1 MTLTV
6 TELPQPGYEAV
17 LLGSDPAAGYRAIIA
32 IHDTT
37 LGPGAGGARLWPY
50 ASNQEA
56 LTDALRLARAMTYKS
71 AVAGLPLGG
80 AKAVIIAPPGLT
92 GRDREQLLLAH
103 GRFVESL
110 AGRYLTA
117 EDVGTSTADMAIV
130 RRETRHV
137 AGVEGEADPSPFTAH
152 GVFRAMQAAARWRW
166 GSDALAGRTVA
177 LQGCGNVGSALA
189 RELHRAGARLV
200 VSDVAA
206 KRAEALATECGAAV
220 MPSDAIVDARADI
233 FAPCALGGAL
243 NSETIP
249 RLQVGIVA
257 GAANNQLAEPRHGEE
272 LAARGI
278 LYAPD
283 FVANAGGVLSAGPDQ
298 LGWPTDTAWAR
309 IHAIYDT
316 TLTLFREAERNGVPP
331 HVAAERLAER
341 ILAQAREKRAAL
353 RT

>member
-6 TELPQPGYEAV
+6 TELPQAGYELV
-17 LLGSDPAAGYRAIIA
+17 LLGSDPSAGYRAIVA

-50 ASNQEA
+50 TSDAEA
-56 LTDALRLARAMTYKS
+56 LADALRLARAMTYKS

-80 AKAVIIAPPGLT
+80 AKAVIIAPPVPGF
-92 GRDREQLLLAH
+92 DRERLFLAH

-110 AGRYLTA
+110 GGRYLTA
-117 EDVGTSTADMAIV
+117 EDVGTSTTDMAIV

-166 GSDALAGRTVA
+166 DSDDLAGRTIA

-200 VSDVAA
+200 VSDLARE
-206 KRAEALATECGAAV
+206 RAERLEAECGATV
-220 MPSDAIVDARADI
+220 VPPEAITEVDADV
-233 FAPCALGGAL
+233 FAPCALGGSL
-243 NSETIP
+243 NGDTIP
-249 RLQVGIVA
+249 RLRVA
-257 GAANNQLAEPRHGEE
+257 VVTGAANNQLADASAGSA

-298 LGWPTDTAWAR
+298 LGWPVETAWAR
-309 IHAIYDT
+309 IRAIYDT
-316 TLTLFREAERNGVPP
+316 ILDLFAEAERGHVPP
-331 HVAAERLAER
+331 HVAAEQLAER
-341 ILAQAREKRAAL
+341 ILRQAREKRAAL
-353 RT
+353 RA

>member
-6 TELPQPGYEAV
+6 TPLTHPGYEAV
-17 LLGSDPAAGYRAIIA
+17 LLGSDPEAAYRAIVA

-50 ASNQEA
+50 ASDADA
-56 LTDALRLARAMTYKS
+56 LADALRLARAMTYKS

-80 AKAVIIAPPGLT
+80 AKSVIIADPKGL
-92 GRDREQLLLAH
+92 DRERLFLAH

-110 AGRYLTA
+110 GGRYLTA

-130 RRETRHV
+130 RRETKHV

-152 GVFRAMQAAARWRW
+152 GVVRAMQAASRWRW
-166 GSDALAGRTVA
+166 GTDDLRGRAIA
-177 LQGCGNVGSALA
+177 LQGCGNVGSALG
-189 RELHRAGARLV
+189 RELHRAGARLI
-200 VSDVAA
+200 VSDLDGQ
-206 KRAEALATECGAAV
+206 RAERLAAECGARVAG
-220 MPSDAIVDARADI
+220 PSDIVSVEADV

-243 NSETIP
+243 NPDTIP
-249 RLQVGIVA
+249 RLRVAVVA
-257 GAANNQLAEPRHGEE
+257 GAANNQLAGPNDGAA

-298 LGWPTDTAWAR
+298 LGWPAETAWAR
-309 IHAIYDT
+309 IRAIYDT
-316 TLTLFREAERNGVPP
+316 VLDLFATAEREHILP
-331 HVAAERLAER
+331 HIAAEQLAER
-341 ILAQAREKRAAL
+341 ILRDAREKQTAL
-353 RT
+353 RA

>member
-6 TELPQPGYEAV
+6 IEVPQPGYESV
-17 LLGSDPAAGYRAIIA
+17 FLGADPEAGYRAFVA

-50 ASNQEA
+50 DSDADA
-56 LTDALRLARAMTYKS
+56 LADALRLARAMTYKS

-80 AKAVIIAPPGLT
+80 AKAVIIAP
-92 GRDREQLLLAH
+92 REHFDRERLFLAH
-103 GRFVESL
+103 GQLVESL
-110 AGRYLTA
+110 NGRYLTA
-117 EDVGTSTADMAIV
+117 EDVGTSTADMQIV

-137 AGVEGEADPSPFTAH
+137 AGVEGDADPSPFTAH

-166 GSDALAGRTVA
+166 QSDELAGRTVA

-189 RELHRAGARLV
+189 RELHRAGARLL
-200 VSDVAA
+200 VSDVVR
-206 KRAEALATECGAAV
+206 KRAERLATEYGAEVLA
-220 MPSDAIVDARADI
+220 PDAIISAPADV
-233 FAPCALGGAL
+233 FAPCALGGVL
-243 NSETIP
+243 NGDTIP
-249 RLQVGIVA
+249 RLRVGVVA
-257 GAANNQLAEPRHGEE
+257 GAANNQLAEPGAAGE

-278 LYAPD
+278 VYAPD

-298 LGWPTDTAWAR
+298 LGWPVDTAWTR

-316 TLTLFREAERNGVPP
+316 MLDLFAQAQRDGVLP

-341 ILAQAREKRAAL
+341 ILAAAREKRTAL
-353 RT
+353 QS